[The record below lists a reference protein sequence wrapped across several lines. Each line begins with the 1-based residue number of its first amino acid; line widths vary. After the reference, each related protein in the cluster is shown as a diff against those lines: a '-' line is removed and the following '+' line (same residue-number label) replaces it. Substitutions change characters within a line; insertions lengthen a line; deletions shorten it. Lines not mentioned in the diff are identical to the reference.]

1 MSRSQMKLPFSSAI
15 FAFARPTAMRYS
27 VAAARLLHFLIAAAP
42 SVLVELDLHA
52 ARPAPLRHYLAMASL
67 AGLLCVLVFDAF
79 KLYGRDMFSH
89 LLLIRRH
96 FLAWTAAFG
105 IVLGLHQLFGYGAEL
120 GPRQLAAWYGA
131 SLALFVLS
139 RLGMLAFFQHRVRR
153 GHFIQRS
160 VILGMTEN
168 ALRLAEQVHHRPDV
182 VSGLIGYID
191 DRRVH
196 RLGEAPP
203 RSLPRL
209 GDTDALEQLV
219 RDGRVDQILVALP
232 ANAQGRN
239 EALAQRLRRLPVQVL
254 LIPDMSTFRFAHRE
268 LVAVGG
274 VPMFVVAEPP
284 LQGWAPLIKRCE
296 DIALSLLALT
306 ALAPVMLLVARA
318 VKLDSPGP
326 VLFRQ
331 KRYGYN
337 QRLIEVYK
345 FRSMHHHLR
354 DERADRQTGRGDP
367 RVTRVGRLIR
377 KTSLDELPQL
387 LNVLG
392 GSMSMVGPRP
402 HATATKAAN
411 VLFED
416 AVEEYVARHRV
427 KPGITGLAQV
437 NGYRG
442 ETDTLEKIQRRV
454 EYDLEYIENWSLWL
468 DLSILLRTVPAVL
481 SAKAAY

>member
-1 MSRSQMKLPFSSAI
+1 MSPLSPAL
-15 FAFARPTAMRYS
+15 FAFARPNAIRYTVAM
-27 VAAARLLHFLIAAAP
+27 ARLAHFAIAAG
-42 SVLVELDLHA
+42 VGL
-52 ARPAPLRHYLAMASL
+52 LALSLFQDDPMALFGEHLALSLL
-67 AGLLCVLVFDAF
+67 AGLLCLLVFQTLD
-79 KLYGRDMFSH
+79 LYGHQMFSH
-89 LLLIRRH
+89 LLLIRRV
-96 FLAWTAAFG
+96 FFAWSAAFALVMTLHG
-105 IVLGLHQLFGYGAEL
+105 LFRALSPLPPKTLAVWYLLGLG
-120 GPRQLAAWYGA
+120 
-131 SLALFVLS
+131 LFVLS
-139 RLGMLAFFQHRVRR
+139 RLVMLWFFQRR
-153 GHFIQRS
+153 IRQGHFIQRS

-168 ALRLAEQVHHRPDV
+168 ALRLAEQVHHRADV
-182 VSGLIGYID
+182 ASGLIGYID
-191 DRRVH
+191 DRRSH
-196 RLGEAPP
+196 RLSETPP
-203 RSLPRL
+203 PELPRL
-209 GDTDALEQLV
+209 GDIGALEQLI
-219 RDGRVDQILVALP
+219 RDGRVDQVLVALP
-232 ANAQGRN
+232 AQAQGRN

-254 LIPDMSTFRFAHRE
+254 LIPDMTTFRFAHRRM
-268 LVAVGG
+268 VPMGG

-284 LQGWAPLIKRCE
+284 LQGWAPLLKRCE
-296 DIALSLLALT
+296 DLVLSGLALLAL
-306 ALAPVMLLVARA
+306 APLMLLIALA

-337 QRLIEVYK
+337 HRLIEVYK

-354 DERADRQTGRGDP
+354 DDHADRQTGRGDP
-367 RVTRVGRLIR
+367 RVTRVGRFIR

-387 LNVLG
+387 LNVFG

-442 ETDTLEKIQRRV
+442 ETDTLEKIQKRV

-481 SAKAAY
+481 STQAAY